1 MKSANPENEYIP
13 IDLRISVRRETLRL
27 ISEMAEDM
35 GISINEVF
43 SFLAED
49 SVIDL
54 ELLEDLNEIEI
65 PSKCSIDD
73 LKNALLKKNKKI
85 LIKPH
90 PNFYNGSLG
99 QSAKWDKIIYDKF
112 VKRFSNND
120 NLFFL
125 NKPTQNYHL
134 LKKLNIISSVL
145 MAVDMTTDYIYQL
158 NLDHIFHLLSM
169 LRLLN

>member
-13 IDLRISVRRETLRL
+13 LDLTISVRRDTLRL

-65 PSKCSIDD
+65 PTKCSLDD
-73 LKNALLKKNKKI
+73 LKNALLKK
-85 LIKPH
+85 
-90 PNFYNGSLG
+90 
-99 QSAKWDKIIYDKF
+99 
-112 VKRFSNND
+112 
-120 NLFFL
+120 
-125 NKPTQNYHL
+125 
-134 LKKLNIISSVL
+134 KLC
-145 MAVDMTTDYIYQL
+145 
-158 NLDHIFHLLSM
+158 
-169 LRLLN
+169 